1 MFYDKIYSGNDL
13 VLFNKI
19 LDLLD
24 LNKIYYE
31 TKTESIRSRMAD
43 NIIFGGAVTLN
54 SFGLPDLATYN
65 IFVKKKDFEKASSL
79 LDGLK

>member
-1 MFYDKIYSGNDL
+1 MVKIYSGNNL
-13 VLFNKI
+13 ILFNKI
-19 LDLLD
+19 LDVFD

-31 TKTESIRSRMAD
+31 TKTESIRNRMAD
-43 NIIFGGAVTLN
+43 NVIFGNAFNLN
-54 SFGLPDLATYN
+54 GFGLPDSTTYN